1 MPSTFMGIEIAR
13 RGVAAHQLALQTT
26 GHNISNADNP
36 HYSRQ
41 RVNLQAIHPLYDP
54 SLNRPQGPG
63 MLGQGVE
70 AASIERIRDNFVD
83 QRIQETEQS
92 RSYWETRKSYLNQ
105 LEIIYNE
112 PSENSIRGSLD
123 RFWESWQ
130 ELSQYPE
137 EISHREQVK
146 ERGKELA
153 FRVRETYQRLQD
165 LRLQADQEIGLTA
178 RKLNDLG
185 TQIANLNER
194 INKSM
199 ALGDQPNDLLDR
211 RDRMLQELSEIANIQ
226 VGNENPNELMVFI
239 GGEVFVQGN
248 QLNQIEIRQGATRE
262 GMHKLYWSSNGTELN
277 LSGGKLQGL
286 LELRDGDLLASIQ
299 NINSFATNMLTSV
312 NEVHRDGFSLG
323 KETNINFFDVDTL
336 PRTTNANYDLNL
348 DGQNDT
354 TAVFAV
360 TGQNEL
366 DKNQSVGIEGVLSF
380 ASKNDSDQ
388 LVNISYRADDTV
400 ETIVSKINKSGSGVT
415 AYMNHQDKLV
425 IKGLINDKSPES
437 SFMIRHME
445 DSGSFLTGFSGI
457 LQGNGPQGAFDF
469 RRVDEINKLQA
480 ATNNIQLTPTF
491 NPAGSFKLSA
501 EIAGNSGL
509 IAAATGRDALG
520 TGDPTI
526 GNGNKD
532 GSNALNIANAIRHGK
547 NMVEKNSNPNEFY
560 TALIAKIG
568 AESRTAQDMVENQN
582 MVMQNLENLRQSVM
596 GVNLDEEMADMV
608 KFQHGYNAAAKVL
621 QTMNEMLDRIINRI

>member
-36 HYSRQ
+36 HYARQ

-165 LRLQADQEIGLTA
+165 LRMQADQEIGLTA

-248 QLNQIEIRQGATRE
+248 QLNQIEIRQGATRD
-262 GMHKLYWSSNGTELN
+262 GMHKLYWSQNGTELN

-299 NINSFATNMLTSV
+299 NINSFATNMLNSV
-312 NEVHRDGFSLG
+312 NEVHRDGFGLG
-323 KETNINFFDVDTL
+323 KETNINFFDVDAL

-366 DKNQSVGIEGVLSF
+366 DKNQPVGIEGVLSF

-415 AYMNHQDKLV
+415 AYINHQDKLV
-425 IKGLINDKSPES
+425 IKGLINDDSPES

-547 NMVEKNSNPNEFY
+547 NMVETNSNPNEFY

>member
-1 MPSTFMGIEIAR
+1 M
-13 RGVAAHQLALQTT
+13 
-26 GHNISNADNP
+26 
-36 HYSRQ
+36 
-41 RVNLQAIHPLYDP
+41 
-54 SLNRPQGPG
+54 
-63 MLGQGVE
+63 
-70 AASIERIRDNFVD
+70 
-83 QRIQETEQS
+83 
-92 RSYWETRKSYLNQ
+92 
-105 LEIIYNE
+105 
-112 PSENSIRGSLD
+112 
-123 RFWESWQ
+123 
-130 ELSQYPE
+130 
-137 EISHREQVK
+137 
-146 ERGKELA
+146 
-153 FRVRETYQRLQD
+153 
-165 LRLQADQEIGLTA
+165 QADQEIGLTA

-194 INKSM
+194 INKSV

-211 RDRMLQELSEIANIQ
+211 RDKMLQELSEIANIQ

-248 QLNQIEIRQGATRE
+248 QLNQIEIRQGATRD
-262 GMHKLYWSSNGTELN
+262 GMHKLYWSQNGTELN

-299 NINSFATNMLTSV
+299 NINSFATNMLNSV
-312 NEVHRDGFSLG
+312 NEVHRDGFGLG
-323 KETNINFFDVDTL
+323 KETNINFFDVDAL
-336 PRTTNANYDLNL
+336 PRTTNANFDLNL

-360 TGQNEL
+360 TGQNEI
-366 DKNQSVGIEGVLSF
+366 DKNQPVGIEGVLSF

-415 AYMNHQDKLV
+415 AYINHQDKLV
-425 IKGLINDKSPES
+425 IKGLINDDSPES

-547 NMVEKNSNPNEFY
+547 NMVETNSNPNEFY

-568 AESRTAQDMVENQN
+568 AESRTAQDMVRTKTW
-582 MVMQNLENLRQSVM
+582 LCKIWKIY
-596 GVNLDEEMADMV
+596 G
-608 KFQHGYNAAAKVL
+608 KV
-621 QTMNEMLDRIINRI
+621 